1 MGTCVRVLS
10 SELRMVSILLGSS
23 FRMFELSHLPLLSV
37 LSCTSRIVDD
47 VATYILSFG
56 Y

>member
-1 MGTCVRVLS
+1 MYSYDFQLVGVLELVR
-10 SELRMVSILLGSS
+10 LL
-23 FRMFELSHLPLLSV
+23 HLPLLSV